1 MLQIASSQN
10 PKFKAA
16 LKLQSSRGRK
26 LQERFLIHG
35 ERETQRA
42 CQARVSLSEI
52 MICASLMSPEQLQQ
66 AQQLAESARATLL
79 DLTPELFAK
88 LTYGERVEPILAVAY
103 QPRLELESLKL
114 PAAPLVLVVE
124 SIEKPGNLG
133 ALYRS
138 ADGAG
143 VDAIILASPQTTPFH
158 PNAIRASMGTVF
170 SVPTASAD
178 SADVVAWL
186 RQHQIAT
193 YLASPDA
200 SQPYTAIDFRR
211 AVAVVFGSE
220 AFGLSAAWQGFPGVS
235 LPMLGIADSL
245 NISVSAAVIAY
256 EARRQRDEKGDG
268 GQIAI

>member
-1 MLQIASSQN
+1 MLPITSSQN

-26 LQERFLIHG
+26 EQERFLIHG
-35 ERETQRA
+35 QRETSRA
-42 CQARVSLSEI
+42 CQSRVTLAELL
-52 MICASLMSPEQLQQ
+52 ICSAAMTSEQLQEAQ
-66 AQQLAESARATLL
+66 ALAESARVTLL
-79 DLTPELFAK
+79 DLTPDLFAK
-88 LTYGERVEPILAVAY
+88 LAYGERVEPFLAVAY
-103 QPRLELESLKL
+103 QPRLEL
-114 PAAPLVLVVE
+114 AALELAAEPLVLVVE
-124 SIEKPGNLG
+124 AIEKPGNLG

-178 SADVVAWL
+178 SADVVRWL
-186 RQHQIAT
+186 RERQIAT
-193 YLASPDA
+193 FQASPDA
-200 SQPYTAIDFRR
+200 AQSYTAIDFRR
-211 AVAVVFGSE
+211 ATAVVFGSE

-235 LPMLGIADSL
+235 LPMRGIADSL

-256 EARRQRDEKGDG
+256 EARRQRD
-268 GQIAI
+268 A

>member
-35 ERETQRA
+35 ERETLRA
-42 CQARVSLSEI
+42 CQSRVALAEI
-52 MICASLMSPEQLQQ
+52 MICSALMSPEQFRE
-66 AQQLAESARATLL
+66 AQRLADLAQATLL
-79 DLTPELFAK
+79 DFTPELFAK
-88 LTYGERVEPILAVAY
+88 LTYGERAEPMLAIAH
-103 QPRLELESLKL
+103 QPSLDLESLTL
-114 PAAPLVLVVE
+114 APNPLVLVVE

-143 VDAIILASPQTTPFH
+143 VDAIILANPQTTPFH

-178 SADVVAWL
+178 SASIVDWL
-186 RQHQIAT
+186 RERRIAI

-200 SQPYTAIDFRR
+200 AEPYTAIDFRPGT
-211 AVAVVFGSE
+211 AVVFGSE
-220 AFGLSAAWQGFPGVS
+220 AFGLSATWQGLPGVA
-235 LPMLGIADSL
+235 LPMRGIADSL
-245 NISVSAAVIAY
+245 NISVSAAVVAY
-256 EARRQRDEKGDG
+256 EARRQRD
-268 GQIAI
+268 ASA

>member
-1 MLQIASSQN
+1 MLPITSAQN

-16 LKLQSSRGRK
+16 LKLHSSRGRK
-26 LQERFLIHG
+26 EQERFLIHG
-35 ERETQRA
+35 ERETRRA
-42 CQARVSLSEI
+42 CDSRVTVAEL
-52 MICASLMSPEQLQQ
+52 MICSAAMAPEQVEQ
-66 AQQLAESARATLL
+66 AQALAESARATLL

-88 LTYGERVEPILAVAY
+88 LAYGDRVEPILAVAY
-103 QPRLELESLKL
+103 EPSLELGAIQL
-114 PAAPLVLVVE
+114 AAAALVLVVE
-124 SIEKPGNLG
+124 AIEKPGNLG

-178 SADVVAWL
+178 SAEVVKWL
-186 RQHQIAT
+186 REHQVAT
-193 YLASPDA
+193 YQASPDA
-200 SQPYTAIDFRR
+200 AQPYTALDFRR
-211 AVAVVFGSE
+211 ATAVVFGSE

-235 LPMLGIADSL
+235 LPMRGIADSL

-256 EARRQRDEKGDG
+256 EARRQRD
-268 GQIAI
+268 A